1 MIAVTICY
9 PTGIAFDREYYTSKH
24 MPMVRAGF
32 GQFGLRRDEVRA
44 IVGTPAGG
52 PARYQIVTS
61 LYFDDMKAVGAA
73 FGSPEGRAAVKD
85 IPNFYGGAAEVM
97 LGEIAPG

>member
-9 PTGIAFDREYYTSKH
+9 PTGAAFDRDYYASKH

-32 GQFGLRRDEVRA
+32 GQYGLRRDEVRA

-85 IPNFYGGAAEVM
+85 IPNFYGGEAEVM
-97 LGEIAPG
+97 LGEIAPS